1 MKEIKKSQNNLL
13 LGINILLIFVVIIL
27 VFVVINISN
36 DKVNIKDIIFRDN
49 GGTFQYTNPILDCE
63 ISGLDNSLVVFS
75 SEFNKKV
82 EELKNKYLVSH
93 VSVYFRDLN
102 NGPWIGINEKE
113 TFSPASLLKV
123 PIFMALLFQAQFDP
137 SILAQKVIIKQ
148 SDVNQN
154 INQNI
159 IFDNVLIVGQE
170 YTLEQ
175 VVESMIQKSDN
186 TAVPILLR
194 DIKPKFIENIFKSI
208 GVPFKDLSTEVRVRV
223 KDYAGFFR
231 VLYNSSY
238 LDREMSEKAL
248 EILSRSDYK
257 NGIVAGIPDGIKV
270 AHKFGER
277 KSLDLEESQLH
288 DCGII
293 YYSDAPYILCV
304 MTRGN
309 NFINQENVIRDISS
323 YVYSEV
329 DKNKIYK

>member
-63 ISGLDNSLVVFS
+63 ISGLDNSLVVFY

-93 VSVYFRDLN
+93 ISVYFRDLN

-148 SDVNQN
+148 SDVNQS

-208 GVPFKDLSTEVRVRV
+208 GVPFKDLSTEVQVRV